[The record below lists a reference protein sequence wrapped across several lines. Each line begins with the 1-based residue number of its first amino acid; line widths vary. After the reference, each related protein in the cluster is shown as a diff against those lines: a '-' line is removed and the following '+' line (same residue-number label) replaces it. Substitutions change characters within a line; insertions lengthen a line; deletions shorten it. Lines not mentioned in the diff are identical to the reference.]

1 MTYHQTVGYIENLQV
16 DRLLDIRLDCR
27 TCRISGGKYNVRYVT
42 RLSTVPLYYLITR
55 KSASISNGRYIY
67 IYILSNV
74 LLDCLITQTCV
85 GIYIYILSNVLL
97 DCLIT
102 QTCVGIYNGRYIYIY
117 TVQRTTRLSD
127 NSNMCRYIQYQIYI
141 YIYCPT
147 YYQIV

>member
-1 MTYHQTVGYIENLQV
+1 MV
-16 DRLLDIRLDCR
+16 D
-27 TCRISGGKYNVRYVT
+27 
-42 RLSTVPLYYLITR
+42 
-55 KSASISNGRYIY
+55 

-127 NSNMCRYIQYQIYI
+127 NSNMCRYIQW
-141 YIYCPT
+141 
-147 YYQIV
+147 